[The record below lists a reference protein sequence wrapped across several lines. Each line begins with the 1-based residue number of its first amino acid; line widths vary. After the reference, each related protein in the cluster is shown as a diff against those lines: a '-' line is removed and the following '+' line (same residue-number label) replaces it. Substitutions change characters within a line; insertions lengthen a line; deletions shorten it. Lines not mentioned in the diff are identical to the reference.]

1 MYKRQTELPVDLEHD
16 AVPMEYENP
25 SFSRPT
31 QLIMDTYSRPKY
43 IEIDPTLII
52 AFVFPLFFGLI
63 LGDVGYGLLL
73 LVLSLVL
80 RRYIKRGD
88 GAQLVNLLTIFAI
101 SAIIFGI
108 LYSEFL
114 GFKLLWEPMIFSRH
128 MNIGT
133 SHGEGAAIPGLL
145 VMSIWIGI
153 VYITLGRILGIINHA
168 RMDHGSHRIKAVLAN
183 VGWIFV
189 MWGLL
194 FMIWSAFPTPYM
206 PDLTVLPAIIAG
218 LNIAALIGAVMLV
231 LGIVFIGR
239 DNPAELVEIP
249 SIVSHI
255 LSFARLVA
263 VGLSSVAIAMVV
275 NLIAIGMIITP
286 QLQNFTPVSIII
298 IIVGV
303 FVFIIGHVGNGVLG
317 LIGGGLQ
324 SLRLQ
329 YVEFF
334 TKFYKGG
341 GVKYNPFGM
350 IRRFTE
356 D

>member
-1 MYKRQTELPVDLEHD
+1 
-16 AVPMEYENP
+16 
-25 SFSRPT
+25 
-31 QLIMDTYSRPKY
+31 KY
-43 IEIDPTLII
+43 TEIDPTLII

-80 RRYIKRGD
+80 RHYIKSGD
-88 GAQLVNLLTIFAI
+88 GAQLVNLLAIFGIA
-101 SAIIFGI
+101 SIIFGL

-114 GFKLLWEPMIFSRH
+114 GFKLLWEPLIFSRH

-153 VYITLGRILGIINHA
+153 VYITLGRVLGIINHA
-168 RMDHGSHRIKAVLAN
+168 RMDHGSHRMKAVLAN

-189 MWGLL
+189 MWGVLS
-194 FMIWSAFPTPYM
+194 MIWSAFPIPYM
-206 PDLTVLPAIIAG
+206 PDLTVFPALIAG

-239 DNPAELVEIP
+239 DNPLEIVEIP
-249 SIVSHI
+249 TIISHT

-286 QLQNFTPVSIII
+286 QLQNFTPISVIII
-298 IIVGV
+298 LVGVLVFIVGH
-303 FVFIIGHVGNGVLG
+303 IGNGVLG

-334 TKFYKGG
+334 TKFYKG
-341 GVKYNPFGM
+341 
-350 IRRFTE
+350 
-356 D
+356 